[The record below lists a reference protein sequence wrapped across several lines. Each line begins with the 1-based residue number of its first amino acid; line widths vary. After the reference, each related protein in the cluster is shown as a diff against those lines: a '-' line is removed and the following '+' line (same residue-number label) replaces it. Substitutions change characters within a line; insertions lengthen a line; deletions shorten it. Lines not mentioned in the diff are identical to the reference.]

1 MKRIAL
7 VLFGAAA
14 LLVASCHDT
23 GMVDSESASSRVELT
38 SSPAAPYA
46 GEPVALTVTAH
57 NDQTAIRTVAIDF
70 TGDGTLDETQSFD
83 AHAIAA
89 TFTHAYPATGTYD
102 VHVAVTDASGAAMST
117 SAELT
122 VTTAPTTVPVAF
134 VILGF
139 SQEDGRCYAV
149 DPPGTCVGCARI
161 VGAESPLPA
170 TISMG
175 QQPHGAKVSVN
186 QGFRQ
191 SPVVFNNQRYGC
203 QFRMRVVSGAPGHEQ
218 SIGTGAC
225 ETSSL
230 VTRSEQLKCWIAISG
245 TVP

>member
-1 MKRIAL
+1 MKRTAL

-14 LLVASCHDT
+14 LLVASCHDM
-23 GMVDSESASSRVELT
+23 GSVDGESASTQVELT
-38 SSPAAPYA
+38 ASPAAPYV
-46 GEPVALTVTAH
+46 GEPVVLTVTAH
-57 NDQTAIRTVAIDF
+57 NGQTAIRTVGLDF
-70 TGDGTLDETQSFD
+70 TGDGIVDETRSFD
-83 AHAIAA
+83 AHTVSA
-89 TFTHAYPATGTYD
+89 TFTHTFPAVGTYD
-102 VHVAVTDASGAAMST
+102 VRAAVTDAGGATTTT

-134 VILGF
+134 VMYGF
-139 SQEDGRCYAV
+139 SQQDGRCYAV
-149 DPPGTCVGCARI
+149 DPPGTCVGCARL
-161 VGAESPLPA
+161 VGTESPLPA

-175 QQPHGAKVSVN
+175 QQAHGAKISVN

-203 QFRMRVVSGAPGHEQ
+203 QFRVSIVSGDPGHEK
-218 SIGTGAC
+218 SIGIGAC

-230 VTRSEQLKCWIAISG
+230 ATREEQLKCWITVTS